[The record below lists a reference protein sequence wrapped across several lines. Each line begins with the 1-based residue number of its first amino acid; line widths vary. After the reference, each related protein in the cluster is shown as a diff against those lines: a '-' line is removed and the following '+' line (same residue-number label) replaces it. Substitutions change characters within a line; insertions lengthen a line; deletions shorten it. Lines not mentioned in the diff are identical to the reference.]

1 MPMAMLAEEAFHYTL
16 AGPAGAPVLV
26 FSNSLGTALSLWE
39 PQAAALSRTHR
50 VLCYDARGHGAS
62 LKTPGPYTIEQVSR
76 DVLNLADALG
86 IESFSFCGISMGGLV
101 GQWLGAYAP
110 GRVER
115 LVLCN
120 TAARIGSAEAWRE
133 RAALVR
139 SQGMGPVAQG
149 TPGRWFTPGFI
160 ERQPALAAQWAAAVA
175 GTDAE
180 GYAAS
185 CDALAVAD
193 LHEVLE
199 RIQAPTLVIAGKH
212 DPVTTVEHADELAR
226 RIPKASRCDLDA
238 SHLSNI
244 EAPEDFTR
252 AVAGH
257 LGR

>member
-1 MPMAMLAEEAFHYTL
+1 MPMAMLAGEAFHYTL
-16 AGPAGAPVLV
+16 TGPDRAPVLV

-39 PQAAALSRTHR
+39 RQAAELSRTHR

-62 LKTPGPYTIEQVSR
+62 VKTLGPYTIEQVAR
-76 DVLNLADALG
+76 DVLNLADALE
-86 IESFSFCGISMGGLV
+86 IDAFSFCGISMGGLV

-120 TAARIGSAEAWRE
+120 TAARIGAPEAWRE

-160 ERQPALAAQWAAAVA
+160 ERQPGLAAHWAAAVA

-193 LHEVLE
+193 LHDVLD

-226 RIPKASRCDLDA
+226 RIPNASRRDLDA

-244 EAPEDFTR
+244 EAPDDFTR